1 MRHKKHQKRRA
12 WVSPGGWN
20 DWGKLTGPEG
30 GHEEC
35 FQEWHAA
42 CQAGSPGRRKENE
55 DLVSS
60 KSSQRQEVV
69 LVSQKGCRVMWF
81 PRVFSRFARVMSR
94 SEVSCTSCVL
104 GRFGNGLTIWEEIPS
119 VNVCIWEWD
128 GVVLLLLPHS
138 SCSSFRAVETLHWE
152 YEGTY
157 EAGAVFVP
165 TSIFL
170 WWPVDSRLRDETWP
184 FLPQNKTKQKLNGER
199 SHGHYQHKHGV
210 LCMCFCFSQFHFC
223 GYASK
228 KGRDCRCQLVW
239 QSSLRTWLLFLL
251 AMDLSY

>member
-30 GHEEC
+30 GHKEC

-104 GRFGNGLTIWEEIPS
+104 GRFGNSLTIWEEIPS

-184 FLPQNKTKQKLNGER
+184 FPATEQNKTKIEWGKI
-199 SHGHYQHKHGV
+199 S
-210 LCMCFCFSQFHFC
+210 
-223 GYASK
+223 
-228 KGRDCRCQLVW
+228 W
-239 QSSLRTWLLFLL
+239 SLS
-251 AMDLSY
+251 A